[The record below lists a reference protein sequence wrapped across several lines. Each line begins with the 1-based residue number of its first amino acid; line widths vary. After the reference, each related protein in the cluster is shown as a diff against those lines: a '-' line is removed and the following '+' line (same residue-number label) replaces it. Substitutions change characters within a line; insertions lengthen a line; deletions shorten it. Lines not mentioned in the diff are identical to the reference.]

1 MNEFNPSSSPETD
14 HVEPPVPPHR
24 EHGGA
29 RYLLLERKYAF
40 GLTAPWL
47 LGCGVMLIVVALYLF
62 DSAQPAKPTVND
74 LAGFDDASNVSP
86 AQPATPQNALPSAPA
101 PAAGDV
107 GQIRQDVANM
117 VNGVRDYAQANRTA
131 ITQLSDAVKVLSQQV
146 ASDQQVVGQYQTQI
160 QSLNARLADL
170 ETQRVNGAARP
181 TPAHRSPTA
190 GMHLS
195 SVEDGMAWVLWN
207 GKTWA
212 VKEGD
217 RLGNL
222 TVTGIDAP
230 DRQVFTSAGVI
241 R

>member
-1 MNEFNPSSSPETD
+1 MNEFNPSSSPETEHLD
-14 HVEPPVPPHR
+14 PPVPPHR

-47 LGCGVMLIVVALYLF
+47 LGCGVLLIAVALYLF
-62 DSAQPAKPTVND
+62 GNAQPAKPSVND
-74 LAGFDDASNVSP
+74 LAGFDDASNAAP
-86 AQPATPQNALPSAPA
+86 APSVTPQNALPSAPVQ
-101 PAAGDV
+101 AGD
-107 GQIRQDVANM
+107 GQIREDVANM

-131 ITQLSDAVKVLSQQV
+131 IKQLSDAVKVLSQQV
-146 ASDQQVVGQYQTQI
+146 ANDQQVVGQYQTQI
-160 QSLNARLADL
+160 QTLNTRIADL
-170 ETQRVNGAARP
+170 ETQRVNGAAPRGK
-181 TPAHRSPTA
+181 AHRSPTA

-217 RLGNL
+217 RLGNV

-230 DRQVFTSAGVI
+230 ERQVFTTAGVI

>member
-24 EHGGA
+24 EQGGA

-47 LGCGVMLIVVALYLF
+47 LGCGVLLIAVALYLF
-62 DSAQPAKPTVND
+62 GNAQPAKPTVND
-74 LAGFDDASNVSP
+74 LAGFDETSNAAP
-86 AQPATPQNALPSAPA
+86 APSVTPHYALPSAPA
-101 PAAGDV
+101 QAGD
-107 GQIRQDVANM
+107 GKIREDVANM

-131 ITQLSDAVKVLSQQV
+131 ITHLSDAVKVLSQQV

-170 ETQRVNGAARP
+170 ETQRVNGAAMR
-181 TPAHRSPTA
+181 TPAHHSPTA

-217 RLGNL
+217 RLGNV

>member
-24 EHGGA
+24 EQGGA
-29 RYLLLERKYAF
+29 RYQLLERKYAF

-47 LGCGVMLIVVALYLF
+47 LGCGGLLIVVALYLF
-62 DSAQPAKPTVND
+62 GNAQPARPTVND
-74 LAGFDDASNVSP
+74 LAGFDESSNAAPSV
-86 AQPATPQNALPSAPA
+86 TPQNALPSAPA
-101 PAAGDV
+101 QAVGDD
-107 GQIRQDVANM
+107 GQIREDVANM

-131 ITQLSDAVKVLSQQV
+131 IKQLSDAVKVLSQQV

-222 TVTGIDAP
+222 TVTGIDAA